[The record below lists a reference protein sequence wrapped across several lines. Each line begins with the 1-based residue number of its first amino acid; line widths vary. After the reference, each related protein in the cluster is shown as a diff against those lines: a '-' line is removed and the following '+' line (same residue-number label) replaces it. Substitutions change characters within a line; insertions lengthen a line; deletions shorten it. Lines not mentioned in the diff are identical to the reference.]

1 MPTSRIWDGEMIK
14 KNIQGNSALYIL
26 EDEVIIGIRNGI
38 FCLDKEKDFH
48 ENYKKR
54 TVNIEFSEG
63 YNVLG

>member
-1 MPTSRIWDGEMIK
+1 MPTSRIWDGKMIK
-14 KNIQGNSALYIL
+14 KNTQGNSALYIL

-38 FCLDKEKDFH
+38 FRLDKEKDFH

>member
-1 MPTSRIWDGEMIK
+1 MAFSVWIK
-14 KNIQGNSALYIL
+14 KKN
-26 EDEVIIGIRNGI
+26 
-38 FCLDKEKDFH
+38 FH